1 MKFYEKS
8 FCDNSTK
15 RLITAVEQA
24 VKEHISKNK
33 IQSIVMLRDFS
44 QVPRIKN
51 FITSYNFAS
60 YITSYNFAS
69 YNSATDTNTE
79 VLSLL
84 DAKQW
89 MDAIERG
96 ESVLDGIS

>member
-1 MKFYEKS
+1 MKFHKQS
-8 FCDNSTK
+8 ICDDSTK

-33 IQSIVMLRDFS
+33 IQSVVMLRDFS

-51 FITSYNFAS
+51 FITSYNL
-60 YITSYNFAS
+60 AS
-69 YNSATDTNTE
+69 YNSATDTNPE
-79 VLSLL
+79 VLSLS

-89 MDAIERG
+89 MEAIERG